1 MMNPQIAL
9 QKNIPYLKRKLGD
22 SPDETAFFRWQA
34 VRFLQQCG
42 FTDIMVQ
49 PFDFL
54 HPSIP
59 QKLIST
65 VQRLGE
71 FFESVPLL
79 KEIAGSL
86 ILSGRK
92 P

>member
-1 MMNPQIAL
+1 M
-9 QKNIPYLKRKLGD
+9 GD
-22 SPDETAFFRWQA
+22 SPDETAFFRWQ
-34 VRFLQQCG
+34 VVNFLQRSG
-42 FTDIMVQ
+42 FKDIMVQ

-59 QKLIST
+59 QKMIST
-65 VQRLGE
+65 VKRLGE
-71 FFESVPLL
+71 FIESVPLI
-79 KEIAGSL
+79 KEFAGSL